1 MKKSYRV
8 LLFILLFPLI
18 IFAQTENEILTLQDC
33 ISIALENN
41 TEINTSRNFL
51 EISKLGVKGSYSNIL
66 PRIDANL
73 SGGKIKSGDRTYLG
87 DVPVGTDTLGNVI
100 YEQRTITAEGRER
113 NAYNAGVTLNQ
124 NIFDGGFWWNNI
136 KRNKVLNNAQE
147 YDLHTSENLVIKL
160 VSQYYYDLLK
170 NMKLLEVYSLAVQRS
185 QDQVD
190 RTQSMFEIGSVA
202 QVDVYRARVN
212 LGQDKI
218 RYLNQKNVLNQ
229 SEQLL
234 NLSMGQDP
242 LVPIK
247 IDTTIVF
254 EPQNVTLDELLEL
267 SVQNQP
273 ALRSQELAV
282 RSGELSVALAKSAF
296 WPTLGARFSYSR
308 DNEEFDKVYKD
319 FDKNWSYSIG
329 MGISW
334 NLFNGFA
341 DHANYQTSKIELKNS
356 KLSLADYK
364 RTLRSDIRIL
374 FNSYNAILEIV
385 EIDEKN
391 LEAAREEYRLANERY
406 RLGSGTSL
414 ELREAQVNLTEA
426 EQILVAAEYNAIITY
441 IELSEAIGM
450 VKKALNLEES

>member
-8 LLFILLFPLI
+8 LFFIILLFPLI
-18 IFAQTENEILTLQDC
+18 IFAQMENEVLTLQDC

-41 TEINTSRNFL
+41 TEINASRNFL
-51 EISKLGVKGSYSNIL
+51 EISKLGVKRSYSNIL

-73 SGGKIKSGDRTYLG
+73 SGGKLKWGESTYLD
-87 DVPVGTDTLGNVI
+87 DVPFPVGDSVI
-100 YEQRTITAEGRER
+100 YVQTTVTAPGRER

-218 RYLNQKNVLNQ
+218 RYLNQKNIVNQ

-242 LVPIK
+242 LIPIK

-254 EPQNVTLDELLEL
+254 EPKNVTLDELLEL

-282 RSGELSVALAKSAF
+282 RSGELNVALAKSEF

-308 DNEEFDKVYKD
+308 DNEEFEKIYKD
-319 FDKNWSYSIG
+319 LDKNWSYSIG

-364 RTLRSDIRIL
+364 RTLRSDIRNL

-385 EIDEKN
+385 EINEKN

>member
-1 MKKSYRV
+1 MEKSYRV
-8 LLFILLFPLI
+8 LFFILLFPLI
-18 IFAQTENEILTLQDC
+18 IFAQTENEVLTLEDC

-51 EISKLGVKGSYSNIL
+51 EISKLGVKRSYSNIL

-73 SGGKIKSGDRTYLG
+73 SGGKLKWGESTYLD
-87 DVPVGTDTLGNVI
+87 DVPFPIGDSVI
-100 YEQRTITAEGRER
+100 YVQTTVTAPGRER
-113 NAYNAGVTLNQ
+113 NAYNAGVRLNQ

-147 YDLHTSENLVIKL
+147 HDLHTSENLVIKL

-218 RYLNQKNVLNQ
+218 RYLNQKNIVNQ

-254 EPQNVTLDELLEL
+254 EPQNVSLDELLEL

-296 WPTLGARFSYSR
+296 WPTLGAQFSYSR
-308 DNEEFDKVYKD
+308 DNEEFEKIYKD
-319 FDKNWSYSIG
+319 LDKNWSYSIG

-374 FNSYNAILEIV
+374 FNSYNAILEVV